1 MNGLDKSKKIIKR
14 KPLTEKQAIQIMTKR
29 RACIEKFRKTLKKT
43 PIKAPRKKKEN
54 NEAEEAV
61 VPEEGEEGEG
71 EEKKA
76 EGEPEEKKPKK
87 RTKKVSAPVAETV
100 EEGEQQKENP
110 KKKATKKEK
119 LVVEGPAVLYFYS
132 GSKDD
137 PYPGS
142 GSGEQMPPDQKAR
155 YQELSKI
162 PQWRKKL
169 SNFWLAEFTL
179 DNHKWASVEHYYQGS
194 KFKKENPEFYLQF
207 SLDSGSELSKD
218 PIMAKGA
225 GGKSGKIA
233 GKLFRPTKIKVDKD
247 FFSNRVNEEM
257 YAAQEAKFK
266 QNPDLTALLKATNDA
281 VLKHHV
287 LRSKPVIFE
296 GLMQIRETL

>member
-14 KPLTEKQAIQIMTKR
+14 KTLTEKKVIKIMTKSR
-29 RACIEKFRKTLKKT
+29 PCIEKLQKTLKKT
-43 PIKAPRKKKEN
+43 SINAPRKKKEKK
-54 NEAEEAV
+54 EAEEPV
-61 VPEEGEEGEG
+61 IPEEG
-71 EEKKA
+71 
-76 EGEPEEKKPKK
+76 EGEPEEKKSKK

-100 EEGEQQKENP
+100 EEGEQQKEQQKENP

-179 DNHKWASVEHYYQGS
+179 DGHKWASVEHYYQGS

-247 FFSNRVNEEM
+247 FFSSRVNEEM

>member
-1 MNGLDKSKKIIKR
+1 MNGLDKSKKVIKR

-29 RACIEKFRKTLKKT
+29 RACIEKFRKTLKKA
-43 PIKAPRKKKEN
+43 PIKAPRKKKEKKD
-54 NEAEEAV
+54 AEEQV
-61 VPEEGEEGEG
+61 VPEEV
-71 EEKKA
+71 
-76 EGEPEEKKPKK
+76 EGEPEEKETPIEKKPKK
-87 RTKKVSAPVAETV
+87 RTKKAPE
-100 EEGEQQKENP
+100 EREGEKEQP
-110 KKKATKKEK
+110 KKKVIKEK

-132 GSKDD
+132 GSKDE

-179 DNHKWASVEHYYQGS
+179 DGHKWASVEHYYQGS

-247 FFSNRVNEEM
+247 FFSSRVNEEM

>member
-14 KPLTEKQAIQIMTKR
+14 KPLTEKQVIQIMTKR
-29 RACIEKFRKTLKKT
+29 RACIEKFRKTLKKA
-43 PIKAPRKKKEN
+43 PINAPRKKKEKK
-54 NEAEEAV
+54 EAEEPV
-61 VPEEGEEGEG
+61 VPEEGEKET
-71 EEKKA
+71 
-76 EGEPEEKKPKK
+76 PIEKKPKK
-87 RTKKVSAPVAETV
+87 RTKKAQE
-100 EEGEQQKENP
+100 EREGE
-110 KKKATKKEK
+110 KEK
-119 LVVEGPAVLYFYS
+119 PLLEGPAVLYFYS
-132 GSKDD
+132 GSKDE

-179 DNHKWASVEHYYQGS
+179 DGHKWASVEHYYQGS

-247 FFSNRVNEEM
+247 FFSSRVNEEM